1 MQLYQV
7 NIWGVSSHAADLSA
21 AAVCL
26 TWKVTWTS
34 WVLLGFCLWLW
45 FYSLL
50 VVYQQSTSGGT
61 CFYISWLCPFVRSPP
76 VILIFLLSLRLFSLM
91 MWIVRTQSVDVEP
104 GQCLPSGCYT
114 PELHSGCHR
123 RWIIGQT
130 VASLHIFPY
139 QDQTSFISVV
149 GEACLLP
156 PSLVFPLLPLLA
168 HYLVLL
174 LLWDHRARVVVFFWG
189 PSELQ

>member
-7 NIWGVSSHAADLSA
+7 NICGVSSHAADLLA

-34 WVLLGFCLWLW
+34 WVLSGFCLWLR

-50 VVYQQSTSGGT
+50 VVYQWSASGGT
-61 CFYISWLCPFVRSPP
+61 CFYVSWLCPFVCSLPI
-76 VILIFLLSLRLFSLM
+76 ILVFLLSLQLFSLM
-91 MWIVRTQSVDVEP
+91 MWIVRTQSVNVEP
-104 GQCLPSGCYT
+104 GQCLLSGCYT
-114 PELHSGCHR
+114 PELHSGCR
-123 RWIIGQT
+123 QRWIVGQT
-130 VASLHIFPY
+130 VASLHFFPY

-149 GEACLLP
+149 GEVCLLP
-156 PSLVFPLLPLLA
+156 PLVLP
-168 HYLVLL
+168 LL
-174 LLWDHRARVVVFFWG
+174 LLWDHRARIVVFFWG

>member
-7 NIWGVSSHAADLSA
+7 NICGVSSHAADLSV

-34 WVLLGFCLWLW
+34 WVLLGFCLWLCFMVSW
-45 FYSLL
+45 WC
-50 VVYQQSTSGGT
+50 TSGLLLGGLAFT
-61 CFYISWLCPFVRSPP
+61 FLGSVHLFLPP

-114 PELHSGCHR
+114 LELHSGCHR
-123 RWIIGQT
+123 RWIVGQT

-156 PSLVFPLLPLLA
+156 PPLVLPLLLLLA

-174 LLWDHRARVVVFFWG
+174 LLRDHGARVMVFFWG